1 MKLTLQQLKAAGACR
16 EQVVLFRRY
25 FGLGGAVT
33 LKRCL
38 DHASEFDWNWAANNL
53 LSPTQR
59 AEYERIEA
67 SALAEYRR
75 IEAPALAE
83 YERVQAPA
91 WAEYWRIEALAWA
104 EYARVRA
111 SALAEYQRIE
121 APALAEYK
129 RAKAQAFFTASQVK
143 G

>member
-1 MKLTLQQLKAAGACR
+1 M
-16 EQVVLFRRY
+16 
-25 FGLGGAVT
+25 T

-38 DHASEFDWNWAANNL
+38 DHAREFDWNWAANNL

-59 AEYERIEA
+59 AEYERVEA

-91 WAEYWRIEALAWA
+91 WAEY
-104 EYARVRA
+104 
-111 SALAEYQRIE
+111 
-121 APALAEYK
+121 K